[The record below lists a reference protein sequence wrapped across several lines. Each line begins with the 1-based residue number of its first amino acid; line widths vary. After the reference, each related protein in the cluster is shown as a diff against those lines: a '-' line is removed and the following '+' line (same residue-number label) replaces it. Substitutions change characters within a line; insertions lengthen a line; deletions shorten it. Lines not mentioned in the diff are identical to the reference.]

1 VYADTTYSFRETV
14 IVPGVVTANRAG
26 RIGRDEW
33 LFSGIARANL
43 YVALNEAW
51 SWEIGLAYQYAQTYR
66 SSVAGKSAHVMLD
79 GIMTVNTGL
88 NYAF

>member
-1 VYADTTYSFRETV
+1 
-14 IVPGVVTANRAG
+14 
-26 RIGRDEW
+26 
-33 LFSGIARANL
+33 
-43 YVALNEAW
+43 VALNEAW

-66 SSVAGKSAHVMLD
+66 SSVAGKSAHVILD